1 MVRKMQNEFK
11 LKISVNKIYPI
22 NKVKK
27 NHIISS
33 IKEKKAFHKTQQPFH
48 DKREKKTHYT
58 KNRRKQFNLLK
69 VNNRSKSTVKL

>member
-11 LKISVNKIYPI
+11 LKISVNEIYPI

-33 IKEKKAFHKTQQPFH
+33 IKEKKAFHKTQQPLH
-48 DKREKKTHYT
+48 DKREKKLITL
-58 KNRRKQFNLLK
+58 KIEENNLIC
-69 VNNRSKSTVKL
+69 